1 MSEINQ
7 SANAIGTA
15 TESKQTHT
23 EPTGA
28 QSAAF
33 SR

>member
-15 TESKQTHT
+15 AESKQTHCDST
-23 EPTGA
+23 DRPA
-28 QSAAF
+28 QSV
-33 SR
+33 